1 MMLNDVIGP
10 CEILVPSDDIARD
23 SRQWPD
29 AERFG
34 VRFVKAY
41 VPPYTRFWTH
51 LQRIPL
57 GLLKRSGWPF
67 PFPRWL
73 KAQIKSVDAAIAVG
87 GDNYPCAHTSHSL
100 QMGFAPQEW
109 DLY

>member
-23 SRQWPD
+23 RRQWPD
-29 AERFG
+29 AVRFG

-57 GLLKRSGWPF
+57 GLLKMRGWPY

-73 KAQIKSVDAAIAVG
+73 KEQIKSVAAVIASSEARRVG
-87 GDNYPCAHTSHSL
+87 NEGVERVRSRGSP
-100 QMGFAPQEW
+100 W
-109 DLY
+109 

>member
-67 PFPRWL
+67 PFPRCL
-73 KAQIKSVDAAIAVG
+73 HEQIKGVEDRKSVVEGKRVWVG
-87 GDNYPCAHTSHSL
+87 VGIGGCCS
-100 QMGFAPQEW
+100 F
-109 DLY
+109 

>member
-73 KAQIKSVDAAIAVG
+73 KEQRSEERRVGKEWFSTFRSRWYQAQYKK
-87 GDNYPCAHTSHSL
+87 
-100 QMGFAPQEW
+100 
-109 DLY
+109 